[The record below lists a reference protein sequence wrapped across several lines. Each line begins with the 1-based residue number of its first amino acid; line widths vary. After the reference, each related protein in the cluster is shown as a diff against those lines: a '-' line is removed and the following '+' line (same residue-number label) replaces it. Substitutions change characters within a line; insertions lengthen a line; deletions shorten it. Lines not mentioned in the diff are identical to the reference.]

1 MSLLG
6 CYNTLG
12 MISQWVLLAIL
23 AGLASNGYNFLNRFV
38 LKEKG
43 DATSWAWF
51 FETARLFIFVF
62 LAFFDFRVELSLY
75 SFMLLLGLGLTEF
88 ISVFLYMKMHAYSHL
103 SVSTILSRT
112 RLIWIPIL
120 VFLFLQQTLRPSE
133 YIGIVILFIGIS
145 IVVAPHKFFID
156 KGAMYANGAAFF
168 IAVNTIILKLL
179 VPYASS
185 SVIMIAMCLPSA
197 ILFPT
202 LMKNSTQRLLVSA
215 KEHFQWKIVAVV
227 ISIIASYLLVFA
239 LRTGDVSK
247 VNAIYQSMM
256 VFSVLGG
263 IIFLKEREDIVKKC
277 IGVALTIIGAILLA

>member
-1 MSLLG
+1 
-6 CYNTLG
+6 
-12 MISQWVLLAIL
+12 MIPQWVLLTIF

-51 FETARLFIFVF
+51 FETTRLLVFVF
-62 LAFFDFRVELSLY
+62 LAFFDFRLEFTLH
-75 SFMLLLGLGLTEF
+75 SFILLLLLGLTEF
-88 ISVFLYMKMHAYSHL
+88 ISIFLYMKMHAHAHL
-103 SVSTILSRT
+103 SISTILSRT

-120 VFLFLQQTLRPSE
+120 VFLFLHQTLKPLE
-133 YIGIVILFIGIS
+133 YLGIAILFIGIS

-156 KGAMYANGAAFF
+156 KGAMFANGAAFF
-168 IAVNTIILKLL
+168 IAINTIILKLL

-197 ILFPT
+197 LLFP
-202 LMKNSTQRLLVSA
+202 LFMRNPKKRLIVSM
-215 KEHFQWKIVAVV
+215 KEHFWWKIVAIA
-227 ISIIASYLLVFA
+227 ISVLGSYLLIFA
-239 LRTGDVSK
+239 LQTGDVSK

-256 VFSVLGG
+256 VFAVLGG
-263 IIFLKEREDIVKKC
+263 IIFLKEREDILKKC